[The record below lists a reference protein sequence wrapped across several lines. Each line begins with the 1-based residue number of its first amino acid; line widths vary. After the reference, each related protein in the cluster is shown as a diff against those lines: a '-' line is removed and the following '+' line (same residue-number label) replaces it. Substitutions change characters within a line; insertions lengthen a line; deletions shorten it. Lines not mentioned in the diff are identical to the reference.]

1 MSNKIEIL
9 IPKLIRRIRQ
19 ERALSQEDLAHKA
32 GLDRTYISAIER
44 GVRNITIKSLSKILV
59 ALELDID
66 MFSAEL
72 MYENRRD

>member
-19 ERALSQEDLAHKA
+19 ERALSQEDLAYKA

-59 ALELDID
+59 ALELDIE

-72 MYENRRD
+72 MYENRRN